1 MAYTTQEKIENK
13 APRGFLD
20 RVLKN
25 VIGKTKEELIA
36 DMIEEAEDEINGA
49 LVGKYAVPIAADLP
63 PGYIEQ
69 KATRIAIYRGASHLS
84 AETDEFLKARR
95 DYEDCLSWLKRVQ
108 DGKVTLDLPK
118 PTSDSST
125 EDMTLTDRQNLNVS
139 FADHR
144 GVGGSTLDGLSNRPT
159 RQPWQGVDPVE

>member
-1 MAYTTQEKIENK
+1 MAYTTQSKIENK

-25 VIGKTKEELIA
+25 TIGKTKAELIA

-49 LVGKYAVPIAADLP
+49 LIGKYTVPIAGTI

-118 PTSDSST
+118 PDSDSGT
-125 EDMTLTDRQNLNVS
+125 EDMTMTDRDNINVP

-144 GVGGSTLDGLSNRPT
+144 GKGGSTLDGMANRNT
-159 RQPWQGVDPVE
+159 RQPWQTADPPVE